1 MKRFVFS
8 ALLAAA
14 TLGLSAPGTAEA
26 QATKFA
32 YINSQKI
39 MMEAP
44 GAAVAQKAFEQDMTK
59 YRGEIDK
66 MGKEIETMQG
76 DFEKQRSTLSEP
88 ARQQRQQEIQTRVV
102 TYQQR
107 VGELEQTAQRRQA
120 ELVQPIMK
128 RISEVIEEIRKEGSY
143 AMIFDASAGA
153 LITAD
158 PALDLTDSVV
168 ARLKTSAQ

>member
-1 MKRFVFS
+1 MLCLLRS
-8 ALLAAA
+8 AR
-14 TLGLSAPGTAEA
+14 PGQA
-26 QATKFA
+26 QAQGTKFG

-44 GAAVAQKAFEQDMTK
+44 GAADAQKAFEQDMTK
-59 YRGEIDK
+59 YRTEIDR
-66 MGKEIETMQG
+66 MGREIETMQG
-76 DFEKQRSTLSEP
+76 DFEKQRSTLSET
-88 ARQQRQQEIQTRVV
+88 ARQQRQQEIQTRVA

-128 RISEVIEEIRKEGSY
+128 KISEVIEDIRREGSY
-143 AMIFDASAGA
+143 SMIFDASAGA

-158 PALDLTDSVV
+158 PSLDLTQRVV
-168 ARLKTSAQ
+168 ERLKTAAQ